1 MVVDADEAKKYTKVE
16 CMEPCV
22 KNYCNLYTADL
33 SERLGLDKTVL
44 ASYSLT
50 SPILLNPMFGYE
62 KRVVCSGG
70 PMTRRQYIKGMNS
83 E

>member
-50 SPILLNPMFGYE
+50 NPILLNPMFVLGHL
-62 KRVVCSGG
+62 CSSAVSMFLAHG
-70 PMTRRQYIKGMNS
+70 
-83 E
+83 